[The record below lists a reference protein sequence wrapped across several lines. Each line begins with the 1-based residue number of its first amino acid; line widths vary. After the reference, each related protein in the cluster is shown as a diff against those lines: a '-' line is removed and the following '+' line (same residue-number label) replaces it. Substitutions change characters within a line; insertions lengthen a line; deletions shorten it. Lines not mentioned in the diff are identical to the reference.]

1 MTLTKAHNRII
12 AGAPANVLD
21 YGAVGDGVADDTA
34 AFTAA
39 IIAAKEIVIPAG
51 TYLIDNVRMLNG
63 TRLIGQ
69 GYEASILKQGSA
81 GNPAIRCVSDVTVG
95 QLSSVELSGVKI
107 VGHSTATVSVVLV
120 EALGIFAIWKSKFDY
135 VASLSFR
142 ALEVQ
147 AITANNVFECDFKV
161 RSQDTTNT
169 AVLLNGGVYNT
180 FDLFLTNCNTGI
192 ALDTFQQSAIYNQ
205 LVTDGL
211 IIVSDQG
218 STFFSPSLEEIS
230 GTPAAG
236 QSAFKDDGFNNT
248 YVTPT
253 IVLNATNQS
262 KVAYAFEPGNNST
275 YINASVLAVI
285 ANPFAASLG
294 KFTIVGAARSNCTN
308 KIETIWT
315 DQNDATKNLRNVNF
329 IGDCSAF
336 YTYDAAANGASIQY
350 SAPTTVFNET
360 IRNNTSAVVWNPTGT
375 IVSANINLPWFAV
388 NGQVISF
395 TSTQTITTIT
405 FANGTVSNIPSTI
418 SANTSFTII
427 YNLSNT
433 TWYLA

>member
-1 MTLTKAHNRII
+1 MALTKAHNRII

-39 IIAAKEIVIPAG
+39 IISAKDVIIPAG

-69 GYEASILKQGSA
+69 GYEASILKQGAA
-81 GNPAIRCVSDVTVG
+81 GNPAIRCVSDATVG

-107 VGHSTATVSVVLV
+107 VGHATATVSVVLV
-120 EALGIFAIWKSKFDY
+120 EALGLFAVWKSKFDY

-147 AITANNVFECDFKV
+147 AITANNVFECDFTV

-230 GTPAAG
+230 GTPTAG
-236 QSAFKDDGFNNT
+236 QAAFKDDGFNNT

-253 IVLNATNQS
+253 IILNASNAS
-262 KVAYAFEPGNNST
+262 KVAFAFDPGNNST
-275 YINASVLAVI
+275 YINASVLAAI
-285 ANPFAASLG
+285 TNPFAASSG
-294 KFTIVGAARSNCTN
+294 KFTIIGAARSNCIN

-315 DQNDATKNLRNVNF
+315 DEADASKNLRNVNF

-336 YTYDAAANGASIQY
+336 YTYDAAANGASVQY
-350 SAPTTVFNET
+350 SAPTGSFNQN
-360 IRNNTSAVVWNPTGT
+360 IRNNTSAVVWDPTGS
-375 IVSANINLPWFAV
+375 ISFANIVLPYFRV

-395 TSTQTITTIT
+395 SSTQTITTLN
-405 FANGTVSNIPSTI
+405 FSNGTVSKIPSTI
-418 SANTSFTII
+418 SANTSFSIV